1 MAKVIK
7 TLGALGDRLQAG
19 ASVRNVYGD
28 PVELDGRTVIPVA
41 RISYGFGAGGRASGG
56 KGGGSEP
63 RGSGA
68 GAGAGVSARPL
79 GVLEIA
85 AGRTRFIPIVHP
97 ARLGVSLAIGFLV
110 GLVLGRRSRSNAA
123 KSSR

>member
-7 TLGALGDRLQAG
+7 TLGALSDRLQAG

-63 RGSGA
+63 RGSGG
-68 GAGAGVSARPL
+68 GAGLSARPL

-85 AGRTRFIPIVHP
+85 AGRTRFIPIVDP

>member
-7 TLGALGDRLQAG
+7 TLGALSDRLQAG

-63 RGSGA
+63 GGSGG
-68 GAGAGVSARPL
+68 GAGLSARPL

-85 AGRTRFIPIVHP
+85 AGRTRFIPIVDP

>member
-7 TLGALGDRLQAG
+7 TLGALSDRLQAG

-63 RGSGA
+63 GGSGG
-68 GAGAGVSARPL
+68 GAGLSARPL

-85 AGRTRFIPIVHP
+85 AGRTRFIPFVDP
-97 ARLGVSLAIGFLV
+97 ARLGVSLTIGFLV

>member
-28 PVELDGRTVIPVA
+28 PVELHGRTVIPVA
-41 RISYGFGAGGRASGG
+41 RIGYGFGAGGRASGG

-63 RGSGA
+63 GASGGGA
-68 GAGAGVSARPL
+68 GLSARPV

-85 AGRTRFIPIVHP
+85 AGRTRFIPFVDP
-97 ARLGVSLAIGFLV
+97 ARLGMVLMAGVLI
-110 GLVLGRRSRSNAA
+110 GLVLGRRSRTNVA